1 MDKVTRLQV
10 FDFDDTLF
18 RIPTYT
24 SKIHLEGLGYTF
36 NDLYEFYDHNISLDE
51 SLHNIQ
57 LIGPVY
63 DAWKEGKD
71 DPSCMQLL
79 ITHRVTAVEEA
90 LMKVLDKRDMS
101 FDKIF
106 ILSRKT
112 EKVDSMKEVMSILP
126 NLETIEIYE
135 DSIDQIIRY
144 QENCQRINNLLYI
157 DKKPYLNIKIYIVD
171 KSTMY
176 QIENVNLSDKK
187 RIVLI

>member
-1 MDKVTRLQV
+1 MDKITRLQV

-36 NDLYEFYDHNISLDE
+36 NDPYEFYDHNISLDE
-51 SLHNIQ
+51 TLHNIQ

-63 DAWKEGKD
+63 DAWKEGKE

-79 ITHRVTAVEEA
+79 ITHRVVEVEEA
-90 LMKVLDKRDMS
+90 LMKVLAARNMS
-101 FDKIF
+101 FDRIF

-112 EKVDSMKEVMSILP
+112 EKVDSMKEIMKVLP

-144 QENCQRINNLLYI
+144 QEFGNGYNNLLYLS
-157 DKKPYLNIKIYIVD
+157 KKPYLNIKIYIVD
-171 KSTMY
+171 KSKMY
-176 QIENVNLSDKK
+176 RIENVKLSEKK
-187 RIVLI
+187 RIILI

>member
-1 MDKVTRLQV
+1 MDKITRLQV

-24 SKIHLEGLGYTF
+24 SKTHLEGLGFKF
-36 NDLYEFYDHNISLDE
+36 NDPYEFYDHNISLDE

-71 DPSCMQLL
+71 DPSCMQIL
-79 ITHRVTAVEEA
+79 ITHRVVAVEEA
-90 LMKVLDKRDMS
+90 LMKVLDARNMS
-101 FDKIF
+101 FDRIF

-112 EKVDSMKEVMSILP
+112 EKVDSMKEIINILP
-126 NLETIEIYE
+126 NLKKIEIYE
-135 DSIDQIIRY
+135 DSIDQIIKY
-144 QENCQRINNLLYI
+144 QEFGNRFNNLLYLS
-157 DKKPYLNIKIYIVD
+157 KKPYLGIKIYIVD

-176 QIENVNLSDKK
+176 QIENVQLSEKK